1 MKKDMYRNTL
11 LLLLFLFTSTL
22 YAQVQ
27 LSVTMATTPAC
38 SLDGSITATVTGGTA
53 PYTYTW
59 YGPNGPIAINSN
71 TLTGIAGGQYYVQV
85 VDQNQ
90 LYGWGQD
97 VVTPP
102 FTFNV
107 TATPELCGDGTGT
120 GTATITS
127 GGVAPFSYLWT
138 NGMTT
143 PVITGLHQGNYE
155 LTITDAMG
163 CFVSSVHDSLFG
175 GTVAVVQDS
184 SPMSFGINTT
194 NSLCTDGT
202 ASVVNI
208 ANGTAPY
215 SYVWST
221 TPAQFTATATN
232 LLGWSYGQVTVT
244 DAAGCTSINYYSIT
258 QSPNGLSLLS
268 TQTDETCLQANGS
281 ASVTVLGGTA
291 PFTYLWSNGATTQ
304 SVSGLSYGYYTVTV
318 TDNNAC
324 PKLGQF
330 YVQRTDPM
338 GLSLTRNNP
347 GCNNLGGSMSVSIF
361 GGTAPYNYLWS
372 NGATTSSISNLGTG
386 YYSVTVTDANGC
398 YDHAWDELFLPS
410 NCYGTVSGYSL
421 GDLNNNCIHDGSDIP
436 LPNRI
441 IDMGS
446 VFYGITDASG
456 YYNEQVLPGSYTVAQ
471 PTPPNYYTLACP
483 SAPNTYTVSNIV
495 AGQSVSNLDFFNTT
509 TSTVQDLSIA
519 VYADPARP
527 TASQNVWIYYRND
540 GAVMQNA
547 TINFVHD
554 ALMSLNYGGWNL
566 SNYNL
571 GTRTLTFNVGPV
583 APGGT
588 GSVYCNFTIPTTTV
602 IGTTYSQYA
611 EILPMATDFTPA
623 DNQVTLPG
631 TVVGSFDPNAKSVMP
646 DGMIT
651 QDDSV
656 LTYTIQFQNT
666 GNDTAFTVAI
676 RDTIDANMD
685 IYSLEV
691 LGASH
696 YYTMD
701 AAAPGAVI
709 FTFDN
714 IMLAD
719 SNINEPA
726 SHGHIVY
733 RIRTKHNLPLG
744 TTIRNRAA
752 IYFDYNAP
760 VITNTTLNTLGTTSA
775 ESGVAVSTTFKLFP
789 NPATDKVSLQLGSNW
804 EGETQVAVRDLS
816 GRLLHSATM
825 NPARSRDLELDLE
838 SLSSGLYLVECTHK
852 GHRMVRKLVLQ

>member
-1 MKKDMYRNTL
+1 MQKKMYRNTL
-11 LLLLFLFTSTL
+11 LLLLFLFASTV
-22 YAQVQ
+22 YAQAQ
-27 LSVTMATTPAC
+27 ITVTLATTPAC

-59 YGPNGPIAINSN
+59 YGPNGPIGTN
-71 TLTGIAGGQYYVQV
+71 TSALTGVAGGQYYVQV

-90 LYGWGQD
+90 QYGYNQD
-97 VVTPP
+97 IVTPP
-102 FTFNV
+102 FIFNV

-127 GGVAPFSYLWT
+127 GGAAPFSYLWT

-155 LTITDAMG
+155 LTITDATG

-184 SPMSFGINTT
+184 SPMSFGINSTI
-194 NSLCTDGT
+194 SVCTDGT

-208 ANGTAPY
+208 TNGTAPY
-215 SYVWST
+215 SYLWST
-221 TPAQFTATATN
+221 TPPQFTATATN

-244 DAAGCTSINYYSIT
+244 DAAGCTGINYYSI
-258 QSPNGLSLLS
+258 QQAPNGLSLQNS
-268 TQTDETCLQANGS
+268 QTDETCLQGNGS

-291 PFTYLWSNGATTQ
+291 PFTYIWSNGATTP

-324 PKLGQF
+324 PKIGQF
-330 YVQRTDPM
+330 YIQRTDPM
-338 GLSLTRNNP
+338 GLSMTRANP
-347 GCNNLGGSMSVSIF
+347 GCNNLGGSMAVSVF
-361 GGTAPYNYLWS
+361 GGAAPYTYLWS
-372 NGATTSSISNLGTG
+372 NGATTSSLSNLGVG

-398 YDHAWDELFLPS
+398 YDHIWSDLYLPP
-410 NCYGTVSGYSL
+410 NCFGTISGYSL

-441 IDMGS
+441 IEIGTLN
-446 VFYGITDASG
+446 YGITDWNG
-456 YYNEQVLPGSYTVAQ
+456 YYTEQVLPGSYTVAQ
-471 PTPPNYYTLACP
+471 PTPPNYYTQACP
-483 SAPNTYTVSNIV
+483 SAPNTYTVSNITP
-495 AGQSVSNLDFFNTT
+495 GQSVTNLDFFNTT

-519 VYADPARP
+519 VYAEPARP
-527 TASQNVWIYYRND
+527 TAPQNVWIYYRND
-540 GAVMQNA
+540 GAIMQNA

-554 ALMSLNYGGWNL
+554 ALMSLNYAGWNL

-571 GTRTLTFNVGPV
+571 GTRTLTFNMGAV

-588 GSVYCNFTIPTTTV
+588 GSVYFNFTIPTTTLP
-602 IGTTYSQYA
+602 GTTYSQYA
-611 EILPMATDFTPA
+611 EILPIAGDAMPA

-631 TVVGSFDPNAKSVMP
+631 TVVSSFDPNDKSVTP

-651 QDDSV
+651 VDDSV
-656 LTYTIQFQNT
+656 FTYRIRFQNT
-666 GNDTAFTVAI
+666 GTDTAFTVAI
-676 RDTIDANMD
+676 RDTIDANLD

-701 AAAPGAVI
+701 VAAPGAVV
-709 FTFDN
+709 FTFNN

-726 SHGHIVY
+726 SHGHIIY
-733 RIRTKHNLPLG
+733 RVKSKRNLPLG
-744 TTIRNRAA
+744 TSIRNRAA

-760 VITNTTLNTLGTTSA
+760 VITNTTLNTLGATSA
-775 ESGVAVSTTFKLFP
+775 DPDLVVSASFKLFP

-816 GRLLHSATM
+816 GRLLQSATM
-825 NPARSRDLELDLE
+825 NPSRSRDLELDLG